1 MIFTSVVTRNFEPE
15 FYKKEGF
22 MKPIT
27 ISHDISF
34 PTLGSTLIQE
44 NTVSKSEIDFYDNYY
59 FDTSAFT
66 LHNYAKKFENY
77 QIESQIRRTSQ
88 LKSLTDFNLVL
99 AMDFT

>member
-1 MIFTSVVTRNFEPE
+1 MILTSVVTRHFEPD

-27 ISHDISF
+27 ISHDLSF
-34 PTLGSTLIQE
+34 PTLGSTLILE
-44 NTVSKSEIDFYDNYY
+44 NTVSKSEISFYDNYY

-66 LHNYAKKFENY
+66 FRNLAQKFENY
-77 QIESQIRRTSQ
+77 QIESQNRRTSQ
-88 LKSLTDFNLVL
+88 LKSLTDYNLLL